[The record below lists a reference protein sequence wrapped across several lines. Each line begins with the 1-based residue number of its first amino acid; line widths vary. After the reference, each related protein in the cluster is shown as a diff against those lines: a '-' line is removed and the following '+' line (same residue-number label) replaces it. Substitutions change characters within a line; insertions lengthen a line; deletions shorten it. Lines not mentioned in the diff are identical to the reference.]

1 MGATLSLP
9 RSLDHGEPTRPANLL
24 LAAVPSDE
32 YAEFRCLLEPRP
44 LHLRETLQDA
54 GDAPDYV
61 YFPTTGIISVLT
73 VLESGM
79 MIEFA
84 TVGREGTTGVPVF
97 LGMGDSNMALI
108 SQVPG
113 MSLRMRSKDFL
124 AAIDR
129 HRGFADIVKRY
140 SGMLLALVAQSAA
153 CNRAHHVEERCARW
167 LLMTHDQAGDAA
179 FRITQEFLAQMLG
192 VSRPSVALSAGAL
205 QKAGL
210 IKYHRGEMTI
220 TDRLGLERAACEC
233 YAVGREHFLR
243 LENARDGSYPE
254 ATEDG
259 HHAHPKVVSPAGIDP
274 VTKQL
279 QPREAGE
286 EPMLPRAAVVGVL
299 RTCAGARAT
308 PIS

>member
-1 MGATLSLP
+1 MPSSLLP
-9 RSLDHGEPTRPANLL
+9 PLAHRPPSRLANLL
-24 LAAVPSDE
+24 LAAVPDR
-32 YAEFRCLLEPRP
+32 EFEEFAKLLEAHP
-44 LHLRETLQDA
+44 LRMRETLQEA
-54 GDAPDYV
+54 GDAPDWV
-61 YFPTTGIISVLT
+61 YFPLSGIISVLT

-84 TVGREGTTGVPVF
+84 TVGREGTTGVPIF
-97 LGMGDSNMALI
+97 LHMGDSNMALI

-124 AAIDR
+124 AAIER
-129 HRGFADIVKRY
+129 SPGLADIIKRY

-153 CNRAHHVEERCARW
+153 CNRAHHVDERCARW

-179 FRITQEFLAQMLG
+179 FPITQEFLAQMLG

-220 TDRLGLERAACEC
+220 TDRAGLERAACEC

-243 LENARDGSYPE
+243 LENARDGFQHEPS
-254 ATEDG
+254 
-259 HHAHPKVVSPAGIDP
+259 VVASS
-274 VTKQL
+274 
-279 QPREAGE
+279 
-286 EPMLPRAAVVGVL
+286 L
-299 RTCAGARAT
+299 RTNGH
-308 PIS
+308 SS